1 MSGTDT
7 GGEAGAPDASD
18 PAASSAHAKSPR
30 EESLAL
36 AIVHPSLES
45 LADVRR
51 FVGQS
56 LTALHCLGAVESMTL
71 AVDEVLANL
80 VTHGFAGEDDG
91 SVRIT
96 VQRNGSDA
104 IIVVEDTG
112 LSFDPSRAI
121 VPDLD
126 LDWESRPVG
135 GLGWFL
141 VRQLVDRLQY
151 ETTPHGNTRINRL
164 TLTKTNAAD
173 ALRDDV
179 DPDVH
184 LDVP

>member
-1 MSGTDT
+1 MSGTDDD
-7 GGEAGAPDASD
+7 GAADAPDASD
-18 PAASSAHAKSPR
+18 HAAMSTSARSLR
-30 EESLAL
+30 DESLAL
-36 AIVHPSLES
+36 AIVQPSLES
-45 LADVRR
+45 LAEVRR
-51 FVGQS
+51 FVGVS
-56 LTALHCLGAVESMTL
+56 LKALACGGAMESMTL

-80 VTHGFAGEDDG
+80 VMHGFAGEDDG

-96 VQRNGSDA
+96 VQRDGSDA
-104 IIVVEDTG
+104 IIVVEDNG
-112 LSFDPSRAI
+112 PSFDPSRAI

-151 ETTPHGNTRINRL
+151 EATQHGDTRINRL